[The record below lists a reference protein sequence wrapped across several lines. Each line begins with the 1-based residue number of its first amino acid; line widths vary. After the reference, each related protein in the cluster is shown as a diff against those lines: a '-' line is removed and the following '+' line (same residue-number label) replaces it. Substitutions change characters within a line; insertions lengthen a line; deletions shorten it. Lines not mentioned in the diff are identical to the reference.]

1 MFTLRR
7 SAAILSAPARSFS
20 SSARAQKASMTLVGR
35 VARDPELKTTSRG
48 EEFITYS
55 IACKDGSRVD
65 SGVSFYNISKFS
77 LSPALK
83 DLMMDLTKGTL
94 VHVTSDV
101 THQKKEGESAPR
113 LSLRQR
119 DLDILVKHR
128 SRPNDQVQEGEEHR
142 GEYQQ

>member
-1 MFTLRR
+1 MFALRR

-55 IACKDGSRVD
+55 IACKDGTRVD

-83 DLMMDLTKGTL
+83 DLMMDLTKGDSLANCGTKDLDPQPNMWL
-94 VHVTSDV
+94 VTD
-101 THQKKEGESAPR
+101 
-113 LSLRQR
+113 RQR
-119 DLDILVKHR
+119 YRLRD
-128 SRPNDQVQEGEEHR
+128 S
-142 GEYQQ
+142 